1 MPWVPLTNEVPT
13 HSDEK
18 RHQSSMISV
27 LGVLNELGGVG
38 GTAELEPHEE
48 DDAGVCSQA
57 VRRHAGAG
65 AARQPGSMTA
75 AGASAVLRSTR
86 AAIDDATEDDVGEVA
101 GEGRAE
107 DEGGTIGVA
116 MQRLNWSS
124 LAQVAIRVKCSLAS

>member
-1 MPWVPLTNEVPT
+1 MPWVPLTNEVP
-13 HSDEK
+13 K
-18 RHQSSMISV
+18 YAMNGGNQGLMISV